1 MVLLA
6 VVAVVVVVWG
16 YLQMKERHR
25 KAVAQEKLRT
35 FETWAEMEKRE
46 TGSFWIA

>member
-6 VVAVVVVVWG
+6 VIAVVWSLWVTC
-16 YLQMKERHR
+16 QMKERHR

-35 FETWAEMEKRE
+35 L
-46 TGSFWIA
+46 